1 MPSLPLLSTDA
12 VPNAVAPVRTSRVG
26 AWILFALIL
35 IGLFGGVLIKT
46 PLHTRLLSV
55 LLVTVAFALFARIL
69 GGVTYAGAAAGFLVT
84 SLLFLSGG
92 PAMFIA
98 VLLVFVLTLTATKF
112 GRARKQSLTI
122 AERSGGRDGGQV
134 LANVGISATFAALS
148 AITPYRLPLLAG
160 ALAALAEA
168 ACDTVSS
175 ETGKALA
182 LEARLVTS
190 GKIVPAGTNGAV
202 SLPGTMLGAIAAAL
216 VALEAVF
223 LGLLDPRRATIVA
236 VAGVLGML
244 VDSLLGATLER
255 RGWLT
260 NNTVNLVSTFAAA
273 LLATI
278 AAW

>member
-1 MPSLPLLSTDA
+1 MPLLSTDA

-216 VALEAVF
+216 VALEAVV

-236 VAGVLGML
+236 VAGVLGM
-244 VDSLLGATLER
+244 VIDSLLGATLER

>member
-1 MPSLPLLSTDA
+1 VPSLPLLSTDA
-12 VPNAVAPVRTSRVG
+12 VPSAVAPVRTSRVG

-35 IGLFGGVLIKT
+35 IGLFGGLLIKT
-46 PLHTRLLSV
+46 PLRTRLLSV

-92 PAMFIA
+92 PPMFIA

-134 LANVGISATFAALS
+134 LANIGISATFAALS
-148 AITPYRLPLLAG
+148 AITPYHLPLLAG

-190 GKIVPAGTNGAV
+190 GKIVPAGTNGAI

-223 LGLLDPRRATIVA
+223 SGLLDPRRATIVA

>member
-1 MPSLPLLSTDA
+1 MPSLPTPSTDA

-35 IGLFGGVLIKT
+35 IGLFGGILVKT
-46 PLHTRLLSV
+46 PRTGLLSV
-55 LLVTVAFALFARIL
+55 LLVTVAFALFAKIL

-92 PAMFIA
+92 LAMFIA

-112 GRARKQSLTI
+112 GRARKQLLTI
-122 AERSGGRDGGQV
+122 AERSGGRDGVQV
-134 LANVGISATFAALS
+134 LANVGVSAIFAALS
-148 AITPYRLPLLAG
+148 AMTPHRLPLLAG

-182 LEARLVTS
+182 LKARLVTS
-190 GKIVPAGTNGAV
+190 GKIVPAGTDGAV
-202 SLPGTMLGAIAAAL
+202 SLSGTISGAIAAAL
-216 VALEAVF
+216 VALEAV
-223 LGLLDPRRATIVA
+223 LSGVLDPRRATIVA

-244 VDSLLGATLER
+244 LDSLLGATLER